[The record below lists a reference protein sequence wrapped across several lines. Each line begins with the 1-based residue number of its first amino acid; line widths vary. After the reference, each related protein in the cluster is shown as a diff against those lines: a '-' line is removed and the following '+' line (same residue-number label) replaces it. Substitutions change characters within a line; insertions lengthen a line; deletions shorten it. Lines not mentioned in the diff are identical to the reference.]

1 MLLSSLTLG
10 KEAVKM
16 QKRSITF
23 SPLSKKSSLHYVLQP
38 EETPLQK
45 KNIYG
50 KNKNPH
56 KLITDPTVDV

>member
-1 MLLSSLTLG
+1 MSYN
-10 KEAVKM
+10 
-16 QKRSITF
+16 QKKL
-23 SPLSKKSSLHYVLQP
+23 PYK
-38 EETPLQK
+38 K